1 MRRTWPYFVAVAVV
15 GALAGAAIAG
25 RPTQT
30 DSFVV
35 DPAGIVTTT
44 TVDLTG
50 TTIVTTTSVVIT
62 TNSPTTTAPAATTA
76 APTGAPAPTA
86 PIITAP
92 ASPAPTTTTTTTTA
106 GTDGVRAR
114 ADVRV
119 VLANGDGRFD
129 LVGRNADRLLA
140 LGYVTI
146 DQIDVPD
153 RPPVTTIYVR
163 PGFDEEA
170 VVLVADLQTPNADI
184 VPLPDTP
191 VTGSDDLGDLIV
203 VLGPDALR

>member
-1 MRRTWPYFVAVAVV
+1 MRRTWPSFVAVALV

-30 DSFVV
+30 DNFVV
-35 DPAGIVTTT
+35 GPSSVAA
-44 TVDLTG
+44 
-50 TTIVTTTSVVIT
+50 TSST
-62 TNSPTTTAPAATTA
+62 STTTAPT
-76 APTGAPAPTA
+76 
-86 PIITAP
+86 I
-92 ASPAPTTTTTTTTA
+92 APTTTTTAPATTTPVTTPVTDDTGLPGTIGDRA
-106 GTDGVRAR
+106 G
-114 ADVRV
+114 VRV

-129 LVGRNADRLLA
+129 LVGRNVDRLLE

-146 DQIDVPD
+146 DQTDVSD
-153 RPPVTTIYVR
+153 RPVVTTIYVR

-170 VVLVADLQTPNADI
+170 AVLAADLQTPNASI
-184 VPLPDTP
+184 VPVPDTP